1 MINKLLLS
9 AAIVLSG
16 ATTVEAAQR
25 SRRKWRNS
33 WLHSVMQACV
43 QSPKMRLVRMSIS
56 SPTTSWRDAVQ
67 ASVVRAS
74 QSSISFHRFD
84 RLA

>member
-9 AAIVLSG
+9 AARLLLKPHR
-16 ATTVEAAQR
+16 R

-33 WLHSVMQACV
+33 WLHSVMPACV
-43 QSPKMRLVRMSIS
+43 QSLKMRLVRMSIS

-67 ASVVRAS
+67 ASAVRAS
-74 QSSISFHRFD
+74 QSSISSHRFD